1 MTDRPRL
8 NFLRAAT
15 QGGSSSS
22 QVPLVAHLGAHK
34 TATSLVQK
42 YFKAKKKY
50 YLKQNVLALTRGEAS
65 PYISWGDQILENP
78 GKLNGFL
85 HEKAATAPGSTL
97 LLSNENALG
106 KPFKTRPGLYPD
118 HAKVIG
124 GLPAALEGFSP
135 RIVYSIRPPW
145 EFLESYYLQM
155 VHQGYFQTFN
165 QYIGDLD
172 LTKLSW
178 TPIIERLYETFG
190 KDNVTVMDFGLIRQ
204 GQEVFLKDF
213 IRRNLPEE
221 LVPDLEY
228 DQVHNASI
236 SDRGLQMAL
245 RMNPLL
251 RPGETGVVRRFLQE
265 HFSNRTEPRP
275 LLMSEQQ
282 KSELKARYEDE
293 YNALVQQD

>member
-1 MTDRPRL
+1 MTDRPKL
-8 NFLRAAT
+8 NFLRPAGPAA
-15 QGGSSSS
+15 GP
-22 QVPLVAHLGAHK
+22 VPLVAHLGAHK

-42 YFKAKKKY
+42 YFKAKRKY
-50 YLKQNVLALTRGEAS
+50 YLKQEVLALTRGEVS
-65 PYISWGDQILENP
+65 PYISWGDQILEDP

-85 HEKAATAPGSTL
+85 HEKAAAAPGCSL

-106 KPFKTRPGLYPD
+106 RPFKTRPGLYPD
-118 HAKVIG
+118 HGKIID
-124 GLPAALEGFSP
+124 GLPAALEGFRP

-155 VHQGYFQTFN
+155 VHQGYYQTFN

-172 LTKLSW
+172 LAKLSW
-178 TPIIERLYETFG
+178 TPIIERLQQAFG
-190 KDNVTVMDFGLIRQ
+190 KENVSVMDFGLIRQ
-204 GQEVFLKDF
+204 GQEVFLKEF
-213 IRRNLPEE
+213 ISRNLPEGV
-221 LVPDLEY
+221 VPDLEY
-228 DQVHNASI
+228 DAVHNASI

-245 RMNPLL
+245 RVNPLL

-293 YNALVQQD
+293 YNALVQQS